1 VKFAVPIWLFG
12 SGLAALVAVALVVGG
27 VLLTQSVKRFG
38 DEALVRGLLT
48 ANPSGRRA
56 LKGVLLVLAVL
67 LSFIALAQPQYGRG
81 TRLIPA
87 TNLDVVVVLDYSKSM
102 YAKDIA
108 PSRILRAKA
117 EVGRLIQDLPG
128 ARFAAVAFA
137 GEPIAFPLTSDG
149 AAIAQFFRQLNPNDM
164 PVGGT
169 AIARALEAGRE
180 LLDRDPKSKTHRRV
194 MLLVTDG
201 EDLEGDPVAAAESA
215 KAADI
220 TIDVVQIGGRTPEP
234 IPDVNEAGEAHG
246 YRVDDQGKP
255 LTTSLSA
262 EGEEQL
268 SKIASTTGGVIVQS
282 AHGATGITD
291 ISRRL
296 GRLVSEELSEKVETV
311 YADVYMYPLGLA
323 LLLVLVETFVNEARR
338 RAKPSY
344 VPPPK
349 KKRKFAKKGL
359 KKAAL
364 AAAAG
369 LLLPLALVLVAACGK
384 TTDALFERHAPSVDQ
399 AISAYDAGDA
409 GSAVS
414 LLEGYLATGKCENG
428 EIGTPDPVRERP
440 NASFDLGLGL
450 FKLAERFGRRFG
462 DEEPVGDGGATPQQD
477 AEMGQRSQGV
487 ECALRILRSIAGDA
501 TTPVEFRAR
510 AHYLAGNL
518 EFLRRDYKASVKE
531 YESALRLIPGVPPD
545 AGDSIGSDAAY
556 NRAIALRRIEDKENK
571 DRDAAPPDGGNP
583 DSGEPDGGEPPDS
596 GKNQD
601 RDGGSKDDKKNDDK
615 KKDDQDKQKDAG
627 SDAGAPKPK
636 DQQPDGGP
644 DQQNQKSEPQ
654 PSSTANQDDR
664 MLDMLEHA
672 PTMQEQDAKNR
683 AVQGRTRSGMEDK

>member
-1 VKFAVPIWLFG
+1 MKFAVPAWLFG
-12 SGLAALVAVALVVGG
+12 STLALVVALALIVGG
-27 VLLTQSVKRFG
+27 VLLSRSVKRFG

-56 LKGVLLVLAVL
+56 LKGVLLVLAVAL
-67 LSFIALAQPQYGRG
+67 AFIALAEPQYGRG

-87 TNLDVVVVLDYSKSM
+87 TNLDVVLVLDYSKSM

-108 PSRILRAKA
+108 PSRILRAKS

-137 GEPIAFPLTSDG
+137 GEPMAFPLTSDG
-149 AAIAQFFRQLNPNDM
+149 AAIAQFFRQLSPNDM

-180 LLDRDPKSKTHRRV
+180 LLERDPKSKQHRRV

-201 EDLEGDPVAAAESA
+201 EDLEGDPVAVAESC
-215 KAADI
+215 KQADI
-220 TIDVVQIGGRTPEP
+220 TVHVVQIGGRTPEP

-246 YRVDDQGKP
+246 YRTDDQGKP

-268 SKIASTTGGVIVQS
+268 SKIASSTGGVIVQS
-282 AHGATGITD
+282 ARGETGITE

-296 GRLVSEELSEKVETV
+296 ARLVTEELSEKVETV

-323 LLLVLVETFVNEARR
+323 LFLVLIETFVNEAAR
-338 RAKPSY
+338 RAKASA

-349 KKRKFAKKGL
+349 KTRRMGKKRL
-359 KKAAL
+359 KKAAV
-364 AAAAG
+364 AATAG
-369 LLLPLALVLVAACGK
+369 LLSSVFFVAACGK
-384 TTDALFERHAPSVDQ
+384 TTDSLFERHAPSVDL

-409 GSAVS
+409 GAAVS

-428 EIGTPDPVRERP
+428 EIGTPDPVREHP

-462 DEEPVGDGGATPQQD
+462 EEEPIGDGGTTPQQD
-477 AEMGQRSQGV
+477 SELAQRSKGID
-487 ECALRILRSIAGDA
+487 CALRVVRMVA
-501 TTPVEFRAR
+501 TDPSTPVEFRAR

-518 EFLRRDYKASVKE
+518 EFLRRDYKTAVKE
-531 YESALRLIPGVPPD
+531 YDTALRLMPGVPED
-545 AGDSIGSDAAY
+545 AGDGIGRDAAF
-556 NRAIALRRIEDKENK
+556 NRAIALRRIEDKENEKK
-571 DRDAAPPDGGNP
+571 DAEPPDASNDGGEP
-583 DSGEPDGGEPPDS
+583 DSGEQPDS
-596 GKNQD
+596 GKDQD
-601 RDGGSKDDKKNDDK
+601 QDGGNKDDKKNDDK
-615 KKDDQDKQKDAG
+615 DKDKDKPKDAG
-627 SDAGAPKPK
+627 PDSSTPKPES
-636 DQQPDGGP
+636 QPDGGNE
-644 DQQNQKSEPQ
+644 QQQPKQPPPQ
-654 PSSTANQDDR
+654 AANQDDR

-683 AVQGRTRSGMEDK
+683 AIQGRTRGGMEDK

>member
-1 VKFAVPIWLFG
+1 MKFAVPVWLFG
-12 SGLAALVAVALVVGG
+12 GTLALLVALALIVGG
-27 VLLTQSVKRFG
+27 VLLSRNVKRFG

-56 LKGVLLVLAVL
+56 LKGVLLVLAVGL
-67 LSFIALAQPQYGRG
+67 AFVALAQPQYGRG

-108 PSRILRAKA
+108 PSRILRAKS

-137 GEPIAFPLTSDG
+137 GEPMAFPLTSDG
-149 AAIAQFFRQLNPNDM
+149 AAIAQFFRQLSPNDM

-180 LLDRDPKSKTHRRV
+180 LLERDPKSKQHRRV

-201 EDLEGDPVAAAESA
+201 EDLEGDPVAVAESC
-215 KAADI
+215 KQADI
-220 TIDVVQIGGRTPEP
+220 TIHVVQIGGRTPEP

-246 YRVDDQGKP
+246 YRNDDQGKP

-268 SKIASTTGGVIVQS
+268 SKIASSTGGVIVQS
-282 AHGATGITD
+282 ARGETGITE

-296 GRLVSEELSEKVETV
+296 GRLVTEELSEKVETV

-323 LLLVLVETFVNEARR
+323 LLLVLVETFVNEAARR
-338 RAKPSY
+338 SKPSA

-349 KKRKFAKKGL
+349 KTRRVAKKRL
-359 KKAAL
+359 KKAA
-364 AAAAG
+364 AAATAG
-369 LLLPLALVLVAACGK
+369 LISSLVFVAACGK
-384 TTDALFERHAPSVDQ
+384 TTDSLFERHSPSVDQ
-399 AISAYDAGDA
+399 AINAYDAGDA

-414 LLEGYLATGKCENG
+414 TLEGYLATGKCENG

-450 FKLAERFGRRFG
+450 FKMAERFGRRFG
-462 DEEPVGDGGATPQQD
+462 EEEPIGDGGPNSQED
-477 AEMGQRSQGV
+477 ANLAQRSKGID
-487 ECALRILRSIAGDA
+487 CAVRVLRAVAGDPN
-501 TTPVEFRAR
+501 TPVEFRAR
-510 AHYLAGNL
+510 AHYLIGNL
-518 EFLRRDYKASVKE
+518 EFLRRDYKAAVKA
-531 YESALRLIPGVPPD
+531 YDTALRLIPGVPED
-545 AGDSIGSDAAY
+545 AGDGIGRDAAY
-556 NRAIALRRIEDKENK
+556 NRAIALRRIQDEEDKKK
-571 DRDAAPPDGGNP
+571 DAEPPDASN
-583 DSGEPDGGEPPDS
+583 DGGEPDSGDQPDS
-596 GKNQD
+596 GKDQD
-601 RDGGSKDDKKNDDK
+601 QDGGKKDDKKNDDK
-615 KKDDQDKQKDAG
+615 DKDKDKDKQKDAG
-627 SDAGAPKPK
+627 PDGSAPKPEN
-636 DQQPDGGP
+636 QPDGGN
-644 DQQNQKSEPQ
+644 DQQQPKQPPPQ
-654 PSSTANQDDR
+654 TANQDDR

-683 AVQGRTRSGMEDK
+683 AVQGRTRGGMEDK

>member
-1 VKFAVPIWLFG
+1 MKFAVPVWLFG
-12 SGLAALVAVALVVGG
+12 STLALLLAALLIVGG
-27 VLLTQSVKRFG
+27 VLLSRSVKRFG

-56 LKGVLLVLAVL
+56 LKGVLLVLAVAL
-67 LSFIALAQPQYGRG
+67 AFTALAQPQYGRG

-87 TNLDVVVVLDYSKSM
+87 TNLDVVIVLDYSKSM

-108 PSRILRAKA
+108 PSRILRAKS

-137 GEPIAFPLTSDG
+137 GEPMAFPLTSDG
-149 AAIAQFFRQLNPNDM
+149 AAIAQFFRQLSPNDM

-180 LLDRDPKSKTHRRV
+180 LLERDPKSKQHRRV

-201 EDLEGDPVAAAESA
+201 EDLEGDPVAVAESS
-215 KAADI
+215 KQADI
-220 TIDVVQIGGRTPEP
+220 TIHVVQIGGRTPEP

-246 YRVDDQGKP
+246 YRTDDQGKP

-268 SKIASTTGGVIVQS
+268 AKIASSTGGVIVQS
-282 AHGATGITD
+282 ARGETGINE

-296 GRLVSEELSEKVETV
+296 ARLVTEELSEKVETV

-323 LLLVLVETFVNEARR
+323 LLLVLVETFVNEAARR
-338 RAKPSY
+338 SKPSA

-349 KKRKFAKKGL
+349 KTRRMGKKRL
-359 KKAAL
+359 KKAA
-364 AAAAG
+364 AAATAG
-369 LLLPLALVLVAACGK
+369 LVSSLVFVAACGK
-384 TTDALFERHAPSVDQ
+384 TTDSLFERHAPSVDQ
-399 AISAYDAGDA
+399 ALTAYDAGDA

-462 DEEPVGDGGATPQQD
+462 EEEPIGDGGTTPEQD
-477 AEMGQRSQGV
+477 AELGQRNKGV
-487 ECALRILRSIAGDA
+487 ECALRILRLVAADP

-518 EFLRRDYKASVKE
+518 EFLRRDYKAAVKE
-531 YESALRLIPGVPPD
+531 YETALRLMPGVPED
-545 AGDSIGSDAAY
+545 AGDGIGRDAAY
-556 NRAIALRRIEDKENK
+556 NRAIALRRIQDKEDKEK
-571 DRDAAPPDGGNP
+571 DAAPPDASN
-583 DSGEPDGGEPPDS
+583 DGGEPDSGDQPDS
-596 GKNQD
+596 GKDQD
-601 RDGGSKDDKKNDDK
+601 QDGGKKNDQNKDDKDK
-615 KKDDQDKQKDAG
+615 DKDKQKDAG
-627 SDAGAPKPK
+627 ADGSAPKPESQPDAGNEEQK
-636 DQQPDGGP
+636 QKQQPP
-644 DQQNQKSEPQ
+644 PQ
-654 PSSTANQDDR
+654 SANQDDR

-683 AVQGRTRSGMEDK
+683 AIQGRTRAGMEDK

>member
-1 VKFAVPIWLFG
+1 VKFAVPVWLFG
-12 SGLAALVAVALVVGG
+12 GTLALLVALALIVGG
-27 VLLTQSVKRFG
+27 VLLSRNVKRFG

-56 LKGVLLVLAVL
+56 LKGVLLVLAVGL
-67 LSFIALAQPQYGRG
+67 AFVALAQPQYGRG

-108 PSRILRAKA
+108 PSRILRAKS

-137 GEPIAFPLTSDG
+137 GEPMAFPLTSDG
-149 AAIAQFFRQLNPNDM
+149 AAIAQFFRQLSPNDM

-180 LLDRDPKSKTHRRV
+180 LLERDPKSKQHRRV

-201 EDLEGDPVAAAESA
+201 EDLEGDPVAVAESC
-215 KAADI
+215 KQADI
-220 TIDVVQIGGRTPEP
+220 TIHVVQIGGRTPEP

-246 YRVDDQGKP
+246 YRNDDQGKP

-268 SKIASTTGGVIVQS
+268 SKIASSTGGVIVQS
-282 AHGATGITD
+282 ARGETGITE

-296 GRLVSEELSEKVETV
+296 GRLVTEELSEKVETV

-323 LLLVLVETFVNEARR
+323 LLLVLVETFVNEAARR
-338 RAKPSY
+338 SKPSA

-349 KKRKFAKKGL
+349 KTRRVAKKRL
-359 KKAAL
+359 KKAA
-364 AAAAG
+364 AAATAG
-369 LLLPLALVLVAACGK
+369 LISSLVFVAACGK
-384 TTDALFERHAPSVDQ
+384 TTDSLFERHSPSVDQ

-414 LLEGYLATGKCENG
+414 TLEAYLATGKCENG

-450 FKLAERFGRRFG
+450 FKMAERFGRRFG
-462 DEEPVGDGGATPQQD
+462 EEEPIGDGGPNSQED
-477 AEMGQRSQGV
+477 ANLAQRSKGID
-487 ECALRILRSIAGDA
+487 CAVRVLRAVAGDSN
-501 TTPVEFRAR
+501 TPVEFRAR
-510 AHYLAGNL
+510 AHYLIGNL
-518 EFLRRDYKASVKE
+518 EFLRRDYKAAVKA
-531 YESALRLIPGVPPD
+531 YDTALRLIPGVPED
-545 AGDSIGSDAAY
+545 AGDGIGRDAAY
-556 NRAIALRRIEDKENK
+556 NRAIALRRIQDEEDKKK
-571 DRDAAPPDGGNP
+571 DAEPPDASN
-583 DSGEPDGGEPPDS
+583 DGGEPDSGDQPDS
-596 GKNQD
+596 GKDQD
-601 RDGGSKDDKKNDDK
+601 PDAGKKDDKKNDD
-615 KKDDQDKQKDAG
+615 QDKDKDKDKDKDAG
-627 SDAGAPKPK
+627 PDGSAPKPEN
-636 DQQPDGGP
+636 QPDGGN
-644 DQQNQKSEPQ
+644 DQQQPKQPPPQ
-654 PSSTANQDDR
+654 TANQDDR

-683 AVQGRTRSGMEDK
+683 AVQGRTRGGMEDK

>member
-1 VKFAVPIWLFG
+1 VKFAVPVWLFG
-12 SGLAALVAVALVVGG
+12 GTLALLVALALIVGG
-27 VLLTQSVKRFG
+27 VLLSRNVKRFG

-56 LKGVLLVLAVL
+56 LKGVLLVLAVGL
-67 LSFIALAQPQYGRG
+67 AFVALAQPQYGRG

-108 PSRILRAKA
+108 PSRILRAKS

-137 GEPIAFPLTSDG
+137 GEPMAFPLTSDG
-149 AAIAQFFRQLNPNDM
+149 AAIAQFFRQLSPNDM

-180 LLDRDPKSKTHRRV
+180 LLERDPKSKQHRRV

-201 EDLEGDPVAAAESA
+201 EDLEGDPVAVAESC
-215 KAADI
+215 KQADI
-220 TIDVVQIGGRTPEP
+220 TIHVVQIGGRTPEP

-246 YRVDDQGKP
+246 YRNDDQGKP

-268 SKIASTTGGVIVQS
+268 SKIASSTGGVIVQS
-282 AHGATGITD
+282 ARGETGITE

-296 GRLVSEELSEKVETV
+296 GRLVTEELSEKVETV

-323 LLLVLVETFVNEARR
+323 LLLVLVETFVNEAARR
-338 RAKPSY
+338 SKPSA

-349 KKRKFAKKGL
+349 KTRRVAKKRL
-359 KKAAL
+359 KKAA
-364 AAAAG
+364 AAATAG
-369 LLLPLALVLVAACGK
+369 LISSLVFVAACGK
-384 TTDALFERHAPSVDQ
+384 TTDSLFERHSPSVDQ

-414 LLEGYLATGKCENG
+414 TLEAYLATGKCENG

-450 FKLAERFGRRFG
+450 FKMAERFGRRFG
-462 DEEPVGDGGATPQQD
+462 EEEPIGDGGPNSQED
-477 AEMGQRSQGV
+477 ANLAQRSKGID
-487 ECALRILRSIAGDA
+487 CAVRVLRAVAGDSN
-501 TTPVEFRAR
+501 TPVEFRAR
-510 AHYLAGNL
+510 AHYLIGNL
-518 EFLRRDYKASVKE
+518 EFLRRDYKAAVKA
-531 YESALRLIPGVPPD
+531 YDTALRLIPGVPED
-545 AGDSIGSDAAY
+545 AGDGIGRDAAY
-556 NRAIALRRIEDKENK
+556 NRAIALRRIQDEEDKKK
-571 DRDAAPPDGGNP
+571 DAEPPDASN
-583 DSGEPDGGEPPDS
+583 DGGEPDSGDQPDS
-596 GKNQD
+596 GKDQD
-601 RDGGSKDDKKNDDK
+601 PDAGKKDDKKNDDQDQD
-615 KKDDQDKQKDAG
+615 KDKDKQKDAG
-627 SDAGAPKPK
+627 PDGSAPKPEN
-636 DQQPDGGP
+636 QPDGGN
-644 DQQNQKSEPQ
+644 DQQQPKQPPPQ
-654 PSSTANQDDR
+654 TANQDDR

-683 AVQGRTRSGMEDK
+683 AVQGRTRGGMEDK

>member
-1 VKFAVPIWLFG
+1 MKFAVPIWLFG
-12 SGLAALVAVALVVGG
+12 SGLAALVAIALIAGG
-27 VLLTQSVKRFG
+27 VLLTRSVQKFG

-48 ANPSGRRA
+48 ANPSGRRV
-56 LKGVLLVLAVL
+56 LKGVLLVIAVA

-87 TNLDVVVVLDYSKSM
+87 TNLDVVIVLDYSKSM

-108 PSRILRAKA
+108 PSRILRAKS

-128 ARFAAVAFA
+128 ARFGAVAFA
-137 GEPIAFPLTSDG
+137 GEPMQFPLTSDG

-169 AIARALEAGRE
+169 AIARALEAGKE
-180 LLDRDPKSKTHRRV
+180 LLERDPKSKDHRRV

-201 EDLEGDPVAAAESA
+201 EDLEGDPVAVAESV
-215 KAADI
+215 KQADV

-234 IPDVNEAGEAHG
+234 IPDVNEAGESHG
-246 YRVDDQGKP
+246 YRMDEQGKP
-255 LTTSLSA
+255 LTTALSA

-268 SKIASTTGGVIVQS
+268 SKIASVTGGVIVQS
-282 AHGATGITD
+282 SHGETGITE

-296 GRLVSEELSEKVETV
+296 ARLVTEELSEKVEIV

-323 LLLVLVETFVNEARR
+323 LLLVLAETFVSEAKRR
-338 RAKPSY
+338 SKPST
-344 VPPPK
+344 VPPPARK
-349 KKRKFAKKGL
+349 RRIKKRL
-359 KKAAL
+359 KKAA
-364 AAAAG
+364 AAASAG
-369 LLLPLALVLVAACGK
+369 LCLSLVFVAACGK
-384 TTDALFERHAPSVDQ
+384 STDKLFERHAPSVDQ

-414 LLEGYLATGKCENG
+414 VLEGYLATGKCENG
-428 EIGTPDPVRERP
+428 EIGTPDPVRDRP

-462 DEEPVGDGGATPQQD
+462 DEEPVGDAGTTPQQD
-477 AEMGQRSQGV
+477 AEMGQRNQGV
-487 ECALRILRSIAGDA
+487 ECALRILKAIAGDS

-518 EFLRRDYKASVKE
+518 EFLRRDYKAAVKE
-531 YESALRLIPGVPPD
+531 YELSLRLLPGVPPD
-545 AGDSIGSDAAY
+545 AGDSVGSDAAY

-571 DRDAAPPDGGNP
+571 DKDAGPPDGGQP
-583 DSGEPDGGEPPDS
+583 DGGEPDGGEQPDA
-596 GKNQD
+596 GKNQQK
-601 RDGGSKDDKKNDDK
+601 DGGDDKKNDDK
-615 KKDDQDKQKDAG
+615 KNSDKDQDKQKDAG
-627 SDAGAPKPK
+627 PDGSAPKPQ
-636 DQQPDGGP
+636 DQQPDAGA
-644 DQQNQKSEPQ
+644 DQQKPKPQ
-654 PSSTANQDDR
+654 PKPSEAANQDDR

-683 AVQGRTRSGMEDK
+683 S

>member
-1 VKFAVPIWLFG
+1 VKFAVPVWLSG
-12 SGLAALVAVALVVGG
+12 SGLALVVALALIVGG
-27 VLLTQSVKRFG
+27 VLLSRSVKRFG

-56 LKGVLLVLAVL
+56 LKGVLLVLAVAL
-67 LSFIALAQPQYGRG
+67 AFIALAEPQYGRG

-87 TNLDVVVVLDYSKSM
+87 TNLDVVIVLDYSKSM

-108 PSRILRAKA
+108 PSRILRAKS

-137 GEPIAFPLTSDG
+137 GEPMAFPLTSDG
-149 AAIAQFFRQLNPNDM
+149 AAIAQFFRQLSPNDM

-180 LLDRDPKSKTHRRV
+180 LLERDPKSKQHRRV

-201 EDLEGDPVAAAESA
+201 EDLEGDPVAVAESC
-215 KAADI
+215 KQSDI
-220 TIDVVQIGGRTPEP
+220 TVHVVQIGGRTPEP
-234 IPDVNEAGEAHG
+234 IPNVNDVGEAHG
-246 YRVDDQGKP
+246 YRTDDQGKP

-268 SKIASTTGGVIVQS
+268 SKIASSTGGVIVQS
-282 AHGATGITD
+282 ARGETGITE

-296 GRLVSEELSEKVETV
+296 SRLVTEELSEKVETV

-323 LLLVLVETFVNEARR
+323 LFLVLIETFVNEAARR
-338 RAKPSY
+338 SKASA

-349 KKRKFAKKGL
+349 KPRRVGKKRL
-359 KKAAL
+359 KKAAV
-364 AAAAG
+364 AASAG
-369 LLLPLALVLVAACGK
+369 LLSSLLFVAACGK
-384 TTDALFERHAPSVDQ
+384 STDSLFERHAPSVDQ

-409 GSAVS
+409 GAAVS
-414 LLEGYLATGKCENG
+414 LLEDYLATGKCENG

-462 DEEPVGDGGATPQQD
+462 EEEPIGDGGTTPQQD
-477 AEMGQRSQGV
+477 SELAQRSKGID
-487 ECALRILRSIAGDA
+487 CALRVVRLVAVDS

-518 EFLRRDYKASVKE
+518 EFLRRDYKAAVKE
-531 YESALRLIPGVPPD
+531 YDTALRLMPGVPED
-545 AGDSIGSDAAY
+545 AGDGIGRDAAF
-556 NRAIALRRIEDKENK
+556 NRAIALRRIEDKENQKK
-571 DRDAAPPDGGNP
+571 DAEPPDASN
-583 DSGEPDGGEPPDS
+583 DGGEPDSGDQPDS
-596 GKNQD
+596 G
-601 RDGGSKDDKKNDDK
+601 
-615 KKDDQDKQKDAG
+615 
-627 SDAGAPKPK
+627 K
-636 DQQPDGGP
+636 DQQPDGGKDDKQNEDKDKDK
-644 DQQNQKSEPQ
+644 DQQKDAGADGSAPKPESQPDGGNEQQQPKQPPPQ
-654 PSSTANQDDR
+654 TANQDDR

-683 AVQGRTRSGMEDK
+683 AIQGRTRGGMEDK

>member
-1 VKFAVPIWLFG
+1 MKFAVPMWLFG
-12 SGLAALVAVALVVGG
+12 SGLALLVAIALIAGG
-27 VLLTQSVKRFG
+27 VLLTRSVKRFG
-38 DEALVRGLLT
+38 DENLVRGLLT

-56 LKGVLLVLAVL
+56 LKGVLLVIAVL

-87 TNLDVVVVLDYSKSM
+87 TNLDVVIVLDYSKSM

-108 PSRILRAKA
+108 PSRILRAKS
-117 EVGRLIQDLPG
+117 EVGRLIQELPG

-137 GEPIAFPLTSDG
+137 GEPIEFPLTSDG

-180 LLDRDPKSKTHRRV
+180 LLDRDPKSKSHRRV

-201 EDLEGDPVAAAESA
+201 EDLEGDPVAIAETA
-215 KAADI
+215 KQADI

-234 IPDVNEAGEAHG
+234 IPDVNEAGESHG

-268 SKIASTTGGVIVQS
+268 SKIASVTGGVIVQS
-282 AHGATGITD
+282 AHGDTGITE

-296 GRLVSEELSEKVETV
+296 GRLVTEELSEKVETV

-323 LLLVLVETFVNEARR
+323 LLLVFIETFVNEAKRR
-338 RAKPSY
+338 SRPSA
-344 VPPPK
+344 VPPPA
-349 KKRKFAKKGL
+349 KKRRVKKRL
-359 KKAAL
+359 KS
-364 AAAAG
+364 AAAASALG
-369 LLLPLALVLVAACGK
+369 LMLPVVLVVVAACGK
-384 TTDALFERHAPSVDQ
+384 STDSLFERHAPSVDQ
-399 AISAYDAGDA
+399 AITAYDAGDA

-428 EIGTPDPVRERP
+428 EIGTPDPVHERP

-462 DEEPVGDGGATPQQD
+462 DEEPVGDGGTTPQQD
-477 AEMGQRSQGV
+477 AEMGQRNQGV
-487 ECALRILRSIAGDA
+487 ECALRILRSIEGDA

-518 EFLRRDYKASVKE
+518 EFLRRDYKAAVKE
-531 YESALRLIPGVPPD
+531 YESALRLIPGLPPD
-545 AGDSIGSDAAY
+545 AGDSVGSDAAY

-571 DRDAAPPDGGNP
+571 DRDAAPPDGGQP
-583 DSGEPDGGEPPDS
+583 DGGEPDGGQP
-596 GKNQD
+596 
-601 RDGGSKDDKKNDDK
+601 DGGKDQDGGKKDDKKDDDK
-615 KKDDQDKQKDAG
+615 KKDQDKDKQKDAG
-627 SDAGAPKPK
+627 PDGGNDKPKPQ
-636 DQQPDGGP
+636 DQQPDAGN
-644 DQQNQKSEPQ
+644 DQPKPEPQ

-672 PTMQEQDAKNR
+672 PTIQEQDAKNR
-683 AVQGRTRSGMEDK
+683 SVQGRTRSGMEDK

>member
-1 VKFAVPIWLFG
+1 MKFAVPNWLFG
-12 SGLAALVAVALVVGG
+12 SALALLVAAALIAGG
-27 VLLTQSVKRFG
+27 VLLSRSVKRFG

-56 LKGVLLVLAVL
+56 LKGVLLVLSVGLAFV
-67 LSFIALAQPQYGRG
+67 ALAQPQYGRG

-87 TNLDVVVVLDYSKSM
+87 TNLDVVIVLDYSKSM
-102 YAKDIA
+102 YAKDIV
-108 PSRILRAKA
+108 PSRILRAKS

-149 AAIAQFFRQLNPNDM
+149 PAIAQFFRQLSPNDM

-180 LLDRDPKSKTHRRV
+180 LLDRDPKSKQHRRV

-201 EDLEGDPVAAAESA
+201 EDLEGDPVAVAESA
-215 KAADI
+215 KQSDI
-220 TIDVVQIGGRTPEP
+220 TINVVQIGGRTPEP
-234 IPDVNEAGEAHG
+234 IPDVNEDGQAHG
-246 YRVDDQGKP
+246 FRTDDQGKP

-268 SKIASTTGGVIVQS
+268 SKIASSTGGVIVQS
-282 AHGATGITD
+282 TRGETGITE

-296 GRLVSEELSEKVETV
+296 ARLVTEELSEKVETV

-323 LLLVLVETFVNEARR
+323 LLLILVETFVNEAARR
-338 RAKPSY
+338 SKPSAP
-344 VPPPK
+344 PPPK
-349 KKRKFAKKGL
+349 KARRTGKKRL
-359 KKAAL
+359 KKAA
-364 AAAAG
+364 AAATAS
-369 LLLPLALVLVAACGK
+369 LFLCLSFVAACGK
-384 TTDALFERHAPSVDQ
+384 STDKLFERHAPNVDQ

-462 DEEPVGDGGATPQQD
+462 EEEPVGDGGTTPQED
-477 AEMGQRSQGV
+477 SEMGQRNQGV
-487 ECALRILRSIAGDA
+487 ECALRILKLVSSDA

-510 AHYLAGNL
+510 ARYLSGNL
-518 EFLRRDYKASVKE
+518 EFLRRDYKAAVKE
-531 YESALRLIPGVPPD
+531 YDASLRLVPGLPAD

-556 NRAIALRRIEDKENK
+556 NRAIALRRIEDKENQKK
-571 DRDAAPPDGGNP
+571 DAEPPSDAGNP
-583 DSGEPDGGEPPDS
+583 DSGEPPDS
-596 GKNQD
+596 GQPDSGQD
-601 RDGGSKDDKKNDDK
+601 QNPDAGKQDDKKDDKDK
-615 KKDDQDKQKDAG
+615 DKDKQKDAG
-627 SDAGAPKPK
+627 ADGSAPQPQDQPDAGK
-636 DQQPDGGP
+636 DQQKPKP
-644 DQQNQKSEPQ
+644 EPQ
-654 PSSTANQDDR
+654 QSANQDDR

-672 PTMQEQDAKNR
+672 PTVQEQDAKNR
-683 AVQGRTRSGMEDK
+683 SVQGRTRSGMEDK

>member
-1 VKFAVPIWLFG
+1 MKFAVPMWLFG
-12 SGLAALVAVALVVGG
+12 SGLAALVALALIAGG
-27 VLLTQSVKRFG
+27 VLLTRSVRKFG

-56 LKGVLLVLAVL
+56 LKGVLLVIAVA

-87 TNLDVVVVLDYSKSM
+87 TNLDVVIVLDYSKSM

-108 PSRILRAKA
+108 PSRILRAKS

-180 LLDRDPKSKTHRRV
+180 LLDRDPKSKDHRRV

-201 EDLEGDPVAAAESA
+201 EDLEGDPVAVAEAAKQSGL
-215 KAADI
+215 

-234 IPDVNEAGEAHG
+234 IPDVNEAGESHG
-246 YRVDDQGKP
+246 YRMDAQGKP

-268 SKIASTTGGVIVQS
+268 SKIASVTGGVIVQS
-282 AHGATGITD
+282 SHGDTGITE

-296 GRLVSEELSEKVETV
+296 GRLVTEELSEKVETV

-323 LLLVLVETFVNEARR
+323 LLLVLVETFVNEAKRR
-338 RAKPSY
+338 NRPSAI
-344 VPPPK
+344 PPPT
-349 KKRKFAKKGL
+349 KKRRVKKRL
-359 KKAAL
+359 KKAAV
-364 AAAAG
+364 AATAG
-369 LLLPLALVLVAACGK
+369 LLLSLLFVAACGK
-384 TTDALFERHAPSVDQ
+384 STDKLFERHAPSVDQ
-399 AISAYDAGDA
+399 AISDYDAGDA

-428 EIGTPDPVRERP
+428 EIGTPDPVRDRP

-462 DEEPVGDGGATPQQD
+462 DEEPVGDGGSTPQQD
-477 AEMGQRSQGV
+477 AEMGQRNQGV
-487 ECALRILRSIAGDA
+487 ECALRILKAIAGDA

-518 EFLRRDYKASVKE
+518 EFLRRDYKAAVKE
-531 YESALRLIPGVPPD
+531 YELSLRLVPGLPPD
-545 AGDSIGSDAAY
+545 AGDSVGSDAAY

-571 DRDAAPPDGGNP
+571 EKDAAPPDGGQP
-583 DSGEPDGGEPPDS
+583 DSGEPDGGEPPDG

-601 RDGGSKDDKKNDDK
+601 KDGGNDKKNDDK
-615 KKDDQDKQKDAG
+615 DKDKDKDKQKDAG
-627 SDAGAPKPK
+627 PDSSAPKPQ
-636 DQQPDGGP
+636 DQQPDAGP
-644 DQQNQKSEPQ
+644 DQKKPKPQPQ

-683 AVQGRTRSGMEDK
+683 SVQGRVRGGMEDK

>member
-1 VKFAVPIWLFG
+1 MRFAVPNWLFG
-12 SGLAALVAVALVVGG
+12 SVLAIVLAVGLIAGG
-27 VLLTQSVKRFG
+27 VLLGRSVKRFG

-48 ANPSGRRA
+48 ANSSGRRA
-56 LKGVLLVLAVL
+56 FKGVLLVLGVAL
-67 LSFIALAQPQYGRG
+67 AFIALAEPQYGRG

-87 TNLDVVVVLDYSKSM
+87 TNLDVVIVLDYSKSM
-102 YAKDIA
+102 YAKDIT

-149 AAIAQFFRQLNPNDM
+149 AAIAQFIRQLSPNDM

-180 LLDRDPKSKTHRRV
+180 SLQRDPKSKDHRRV

-201 EDLEGDPVAAAESA
+201 EDLEGDPVAVAESA
-215 KAADI
+215 KQAGI
-220 TIDVVQIGGRTPEP
+220 TIHVVQIGGRTPEP
-234 IPDVNEAGEAHG
+234 IPDVDEAGEAHG
-246 YRVDDQGKP
+246 FRSDDQGKP

-268 SKIASTTGGVIVQS
+268 SKIASVTGGVIVQS
-282 AHGATGITD
+282 SRGDTGITE

-296 GRLVSEELSEKVETV
+296 GRMVSEELSEKVETV

-323 LLLVLVETFVNEARR
+323 LLLILAETFVNEAARR
-338 RAKPSY
+338 SQPTA

-349 KKRKFAKKGL
+349 KRRQVGKKRL
-359 KKAAL
+359 KKAA
-364 AAAAG
+364 AAATIG
-369 LLLPLALVLVAACGK
+369 LLLSLGFVAACGK
-384 TTDALFERHAPSVDQ
+384 TTDSLFERHAPNVDQ

-440 NASFDLGLGL
+440 NATFDLGLGL

-462 DEEPVGDGGATPQQD
+462 DEEPLGDAGTSSQQD
-477 AEMGQRSQGV
+477 SELAQRNQGV
-487 ECALRILRSIAGDA
+487 ECALRILRLVSGDA

-518 EFLRRDYKASVKE
+518 EFLRRDYKAAVKE
-531 YESALRLIPGVPPD
+531 YESALRLIPGLPED
-545 AGDSIGSDAAY
+545 AGDGIGRDAAY
-556 NRAIALRRIEDKENK
+556 NRAIALRRIEDKENQKK
-571 DRDAAPPDGGNP
+571 DAEPPDASNDSGQP
-583 DSGEPDGGEPPDS
+583 DSGQPDS
-596 GKNQD
+596 GQPDSGQPDSGQPDAGQD
-601 RDGGSKDDKKNDDK
+601 KPPDAGKNDDK
-615 KKDDQDKQKDAG
+615 KDDKDKQK
-627 SDAGAPKPK
+627 DAGAPKPK
-636 DQQPDGGP
+636 PQDQPDAGNQQPKP
-644 DQQNQKSEPQ
+644 DSPQ
-654 PSSTANQDDR
+654 SANQDDR
-664 MLDMLEHA
+664 TLDMLEHA
-672 PTMQEQDAKNR
+672 PTMQEQNAKNR
-683 AVQGRTRSGMEDK
+683 ALQGRTRSGMEDK

>member
-1 VKFAVPIWLFG
+1 MKFAVPQWLLG
-12 SGLAALVAVALVVGG
+12 TGLAILVALALIAGG
-27 VLLTQSVKRFG
+27 ILLTRNVKRFG
-38 DEALVRGLLT
+38 NELLVRALLT

-56 LKGVLLVLAVL
+56 FKGVLVVLAVA
-67 LSFIALAQPQYGRG
+67 LSFVALAQPQYGRG

-87 TNLDVVVVLDYSKSM
+87 TNLDVVIVLDYSKSM
-102 YAKDIA
+102 YAKDIS
-108 PSRILRAKA
+108 PSRILRAKS
-117 EVGRLIQDLPG
+117 EVGRLIQELPG
-128 ARFAAVAFA
+128 ARFGAVAFA

-149 AAIAQFFRQLNPNDM
+149 ASIAQFFRQLSPNDM

-169 AIARALEAGRE
+169 AIARALESGRE
-180 LLDRDPKSKTHRRV
+180 LLERDPKSKTHKRV

-234 IPDVNEAGEAHG
+234 IPDVNEAGESHG
-246 YRVDDQGKP
+246 DRTDKDGKP

-268 SKIASTTGGVIVQS
+268 SKIASSTGGVIVQS
-282 AHGATGITD
+282 THGDTGITE

-296 GRLVSEELSEKVETV
+296 AHLVTEELSEKVETV

-323 LLLVLVETFVNEARR
+323 LLLVLLETFVNEAPRR
-338 RAKPSY
+338 IKPSA

-349 KKRKFAKKGL
+349 ARRKKRL
-359 KKAAL
+359 KKAAVV
-364 AAAAG
+364 AAAG
-369 LLLPLALVLVAACGK
+369 VLSPLLFIVSCSKG
-384 TTDALFERHAPSVDQ
+384 TDRLFERNAPSVDD

-428 EIGTPDPVRERP
+428 EIGTPDPVRDRP

-462 DEEPVGDGGATPQQD
+462 EEEPVGDGGKSPQED
-477 AEMGQRSQGV
+477 AEMGQRNQGV
-487 ECALRILRSIAGDA
+487 ECAERILKLIAADG

-518 EFLRRDYKASVKE
+518 EFLRRDYKAAVKQ
-531 YESALRLIPGVPPD
+531 YEAALRLIPGLPAD

-556 NRAIALRRIEDKENK
+556 NRAIALRRIEDKQK
-571 DRDAAPPDGGNP
+571 DAEPPDAQPDGPNEGGPGDSGSPDSGQPDSGKDQNPDGGN
-583 DSGEPDGGEPPDS
+583 DQKKD
-596 GKNQD
+596 QD
-601 RDGGSKDDKKNDDK
+601 KDKKDGGSPP
-615 KKDDQDKQKDAG
+615 DAG
-627 SDAGAPKPK
+627 PPKPQ
-636 DQQPDGGP
+636 DQPDGGA
-644 DQQNQKSEPQ
+644 DQQKKPP
-654 PSSTANQDDR
+654 PSANQDDR

-672 PTMQEQDAKNR
+672 PTFQEQDAKNR
-683 AVQGRTRSGMEDK
+683 SLQHRTPHDLEDK

>member
-1 VKFAVPIWLFG
+1 MKFAVPVWLFG
-12 SGLAALVAVALVVGG
+12 STLALLVALALIVGG
-27 VLLTQSVKRFG
+27 VLLSRSVKRFG
-38 DEALVRGLLT
+38 DESLVRGLLT

-56 LKGVLLVLAVL
+56 LKGVLLVLAVA
-67 LSFIALAQPQYGRG
+67 LSFTALAQPQYGRG

-108 PSRILRAKA
+108 PSRILRAKS

-137 GEPIAFPLTSDG
+137 GEPMAFPLTSDG
-149 AAIAQFFRQLNPNDM
+149 AAIAQFFRQLSPNDM

-180 LLDRDPKSKTHRRV
+180 LLERDPKSKQHRRV

-201 EDLEGDPVAAAESA
+201 EDLEGDPVAVAEA
-215 KAADI
+215 CKQADI
-220 TIDVVQIGGRTPEP
+220 TIHVVQIGGRTPEP

-246 YRVDDQGKP
+246 YRMDEQGKP
-255 LTTSLSA
+255 LTTELSA
-262 EGEEQL
+262 QGEEQL
-268 SKIASTTGGVIVQS
+268 SKIASSTGGVIVQS
-282 AHGATGITD
+282 ARGETGITE

-296 GRLVSEELSEKVETV
+296 GRLVTEELSEKVETV
-311 YADVYMYPLGLA
+311 YADVYMYPLALA
-323 LLLVLVETFVNEARR
+323 LCLVLVETFVNEAARR
-338 RAKPSY
+338 SKPSA

-349 KKRKFAKKGL
+349 KPRRMGKKRL
-359 KKAAL
+359 KKAA
-364 AAAAG
+364 AAASAG
-369 LLLPLALVLVAACGK
+369 LLASLSFVAACGK
-384 TTDALFERHAPSVDQ
+384 STDSLFERHAPSVDQ

-450 FKLAERFGRRFG
+450 FKLAEQFGRRFG
-462 DEEPVGDGGATPQQD
+462 DEEPIGDGGTTPQQD
-477 AEMGQRSQGV
+477 AELGQRSKGV
-487 ECALRILRSIAGDA
+487 DCALRVVRLVAGDPA
-501 TTPVEFRAR
+501 SPIEFRAR

-518 EFLRRDYKASVKE
+518 EFLRRDYKAAVKE
-531 YESALRLIPGVPPD
+531 YDTALRLMPGVPED
-545 AGDSIGSDAAY
+545 AGDGIGRDAAY
-556 NRAIALRRIEDKENK
+556 NRAIALRRIEDDENK
-571 DRDAAPPDGGNP
+571 KKDAEPPDASN
-583 DSGEPDGGEPPDS
+583 DGGEPDSGDQPDS
-596 GKNQD
+596 GKDQD
-601 RDGGSKDDKKNDDK
+601 QDGGSKNDKKNDDK
-615 KKDDQDKQKDAG
+615 KDKDQDQQKDAG
-627 SDAGAPKPK
+627 SDASAPKPET
-636 DQQPDGGP
+636 QPDAGSE
-644 DQQNQKSEPQ
+644 QQKPKPQ
-654 PSSTANQDDR
+654 PPQQSANQDDR

-683 AVQGRTRSGMEDK
+683 AIQGRTRGGMEDK

>member
-1 VKFAVPIWLFG
+1 MKFAVPVWLFG
-12 SGLAALVAVALVVGG
+12 GTLALLVALALIVGG
-27 VLLTQSVKRFG
+27 VLLSRNVKRFG

-56 LKGVLLVLAVL
+56 LKGVLLVLAVGL
-67 LSFIALAQPQYGRG
+67 AFVALAQPQYGRG

-108 PSRILRAKA
+108 PSRILRAKS

-137 GEPIAFPLTSDG
+137 GEPMAFPLTSDG
-149 AAIAQFFRQLNPNDM
+149 AAIAQFFRQLSPNDM

-180 LLDRDPKSKTHRRV
+180 LLERDPKSKQHRRV

-201 EDLEGDPVAAAESA
+201 EDLEGDPVAVAESC
-215 KAADI
+215 KQADI
-220 TIDVVQIGGRTPEP
+220 TIHVVQIGGRTPEP

-246 YRVDDQGKP
+246 YRNDDQGKP

-268 SKIASTTGGVIVQS
+268 SKIASSTGGVIVQS
-282 AHGATGITD
+282 ARGETGITE

-296 GRLVSEELSEKVETV
+296 GRLVTEELSEKVETV

-323 LLLVLVETFVNEARR
+323 LLLVLVETFVNEAARR
-338 RAKPSY
+338 SKPSA

-349 KKRKFAKKGL
+349 KTRRVAKKRL
-359 KKAAL
+359 KKAA
-364 AAAAG
+364 AAATAG
-369 LLLPLALVLVAACGK
+369 LISSLVFVAACGK
-384 TTDALFERHAPSVDQ
+384 TTDSLFERHSPSVDQ

-414 LLEGYLATGKCENG
+414 TLEAYLATGKCENG

-450 FKLAERFGRRFG
+450 FKMAERFGRRFG
-462 DEEPVGDGGATPQQD
+462 EEEPIGDGGPNSQED
-477 AEMGQRSQGV
+477 ANLAQRSKGID
-487 ECALRILRSIAGDA
+487 CAVRVLRAVAGDSN
-501 TTPVEFRAR
+501 TPVEFRAR
-510 AHYLAGNL
+510 AHYLIGNL
-518 EFLRRDYKASVKE
+518 EFLRRDYKAAVKA
-531 YESALRLIPGVPPD
+531 YDTALRLIPGVPED
-545 AGDSIGSDAAY
+545 AGDGIGRDAAY
-556 NRAIALRRIEDKENK
+556 NRAIALRRIQDEEDKKK
-571 DRDAAPPDGGNP
+571 DAEPPDASN
-583 DSGEPDGGEPPDS
+583 DGGEPDSGDQPDS
-596 GKNQD
+596 GKDQD
-601 RDGGSKDDKKNDDK
+601 PDAGKKDDKKNDDQD
-615 KKDDQDKQKDAG
+615 KDKDKQKDAG
-627 SDAGAPKPK
+627 PDGSAPKPEN
-636 DQQPDGGP
+636 QPDGGN
-644 DQQNQKSEPQ
+644 DQQQPKQPPPQ
-654 PSSTANQDDR
+654 TANQDDR

-683 AVQGRTRSGMEDK
+683 AVQGRTRGGMEDK

>member
-1 VKFAVPIWLFG
+1 MKFAVPVWLFG
-12 SGLAALVAVALVVGG
+12 GTLALLVALALIVGG
-27 VLLTQSVKRFG
+27 VLLSRNVKRFG

-56 LKGVLLVLAVL
+56 LKGVLLVLAVGL
-67 LSFIALAQPQYGRG
+67 AFVALAQPQYGRG

-108 PSRILRAKA
+108 PSRILRAKS

-137 GEPIAFPLTSDG
+137 GEPMAFPLTSDG
-149 AAIAQFFRQLNPNDM
+149 AAIAQFFRQLSPNDM

-180 LLDRDPKSKTHRRV
+180 LLERDPKSKQHRRV

-201 EDLEGDPVAAAESA
+201 EDLEGDPVAVAESC
-215 KAADI
+215 KQADI
-220 TIDVVQIGGRTPEP
+220 TIHVVQIGGRTPEP

-246 YRVDDQGKP
+246 YRNDDQGKP

-268 SKIASTTGGVIVQS
+268 SKIASSTGGVIVQS
-282 AHGATGITD
+282 ARGETGITE

-296 GRLVSEELSEKVETV
+296 GRLVTEELSEKVETV

-323 LLLVLVETFVNEARR
+323 LLLVLVETFVNEAARR
-338 RAKPSY
+338 SKPSA

-349 KKRKFAKKGL
+349 KTRRVAKKRL
-359 KKAAL
+359 KKAA
-364 AAAAG
+364 AAATAG
-369 LLLPLALVLVAACGK
+369 LISSLVFVAACGK
-384 TTDALFERHAPSVDQ
+384 TTDSLFERHSPSVDQ

-414 LLEGYLATGKCENG
+414 TLEAYLATGKCENG

-450 FKLAERFGRRFG
+450 FKMAERFGRRFG
-462 DEEPVGDGGATPQQD
+462 EEEPIGDGGPNSQED
-477 AEMGQRSQGV
+477 ANLAQRSKGID
-487 ECALRILRSIAGDA
+487 CAVRVLRAVAGDSN
-501 TTPVEFRAR
+501 TPVEFRAR
-510 AHYLAGNL
+510 AHYLIGNL
-518 EFLRRDYKASVKE
+518 EFLRRDYKAAVKA
-531 YESALRLIPGVPPD
+531 YDTALRLIPGVPED
-545 AGDSIGSDAAY
+545 AGDGIGRDAAY
-556 NRAIALRRIEDKENK
+556 NRAIALRRIQDEEDKKK
-571 DRDAAPPDGGNP
+571 DAEPPDASN
-583 DSGEPDGGEPPDS
+583 DGGEPDSGDQPDS
-596 GKNQD
+596 GKDQD
-601 RDGGSKDDKKNDDK
+601 PDAGKKDDKKNDD
-615 KKDDQDKQKDAG
+615 QDKDKDKDKDKDAG
-627 SDAGAPKPK
+627 PDGSAPKPEN
-636 DQQPDGGP
+636 QPDGGN
-644 DQQNQKSEPQ
+644 DQQQPKQPPPQ
-654 PSSTANQDDR
+654 TANQDDR

-683 AVQGRTRSGMEDK
+683 AVQGRTRGGMEDK

>member
-1 VKFAVPIWLFG
+1 MKFAVPAWLFG
-12 SGLAALVAVALVVGG
+12 SSLALVLALALIAGG
-27 VLLTQSVKRFG
+27 VLLSRSVRRFG
-38 DEALVRGLLT
+38 DEALVRSLLT

-56 LKGVLLVLAVL
+56 LKGVLLVLAVA
-67 LSFIALAQPQYGRG
+67 LSFVALAQPQYGRG

-87 TNLDVVVVLDYSKSM
+87 TNLDVVIVLDYSKSM
-102 YAKDIA
+102 YAKDIV
-108 PSRILRAKA
+108 PSRILRAKS
-117 EVGRLIQDLPG
+117 EVGRLIQELPG

-149 AAIAQFFRQLNPNDM
+149 AAIAQFFRQLSPNDM

-169 AIARALEAGRE
+169 AIARAMEAGRE
-180 LLDRDPKSKTHRRV
+180 LLERDPKSKQHRRV

-201 EDLEGDPVAAAESA
+201 EDLEGDPVAVAESA
-215 KAADI
+215 KQADI
-220 TIDVVQIGGRTPEP
+220 TVDVVQIGGRTPEP

-246 YRVDDQGKP
+246 YRTDEQGKP

-268 SKIASTTGGVIVQS
+268 SKIASTTGGVIVQRS
-282 AHGATGITD
+282 RGETGITE

-296 GRLVSEELSEKVETV
+296 ARLVTEELSEKVETV

-323 LLLVLVETFVNEARR
+323 LLLVLVETFVNEAKR
-338 RAKPSY
+338 RAKPSA

-349 KKRKFAKKGL
+349 KLRRMGQKRL
-359 KKAAL
+359 KKAA
-364 AAAAG
+364 AAATIG
-369 LLLPLALVLVAACGK
+369 LLLSLCFVAACGK
-384 TTDALFERHAPSVDQ
+384 STDSLFERHAPHVDQ

-462 DEEPVGDGGATPQQD
+462 DEEPIGDGGTTPQQD
-477 AEMGQRSQGV
+477 AEMGQRNQGV
-487 ECALRILRSIAGDA
+487 ECAQRILKLVAGDP
-501 TTPVEFRAR
+501 TTPIEFRAR

-518 EFLRRDYKASVKE
+518 EFLRRDYKAAVKE
-531 YESALRLIPGVPPD
+531 YEAALRLLPGLPED
-545 AGDSIGSDAAY
+545 AGDHTGSDAAY

-571 DRDAAPPDGGNP
+571 DRDAQPPNDGGQP
-583 DSGEPDGGEPPDS
+583 DSGEQPDSGQPDS
-596 GKNQD
+596 GKDQ
-601 RDGGSKDDKKNDDK
+601 DGGNKDDKKND
-615 KKDDQDKQKDAG
+615 KKDDDKEKQKDAG
-627 SDAGAPKPK
+627 PDASAPKPPN
-636 DQQPDGGP
+636 QPDGGSE
-644 DQQNQKSEPQ
+644 QKPKPEPSQ
-654 PSSTANQDDR
+654 SANQDDR

>member
-1 VKFAVPIWLFG
+1 VKFAVPVWLFG
-12 SGLAALVAVALVVGG
+12 GTLALLVALALIVGG
-27 VLLTQSVKRFG
+27 VLLSRNVKRFG

-56 LKGVLLVLAVL
+56 LKGVLLVLAVGL
-67 LSFIALAQPQYGRG
+67 AFVALAQPQYGRG

-108 PSRILRAKA
+108 PSRILRAKS

-137 GEPIAFPLTSDG
+137 GEPMAFPLTSDG
-149 AAIAQFFRQLNPNDM
+149 AAIAQFFRQLSPNDM

-180 LLDRDPKSKTHRRV
+180 LLERDPKSKQHRRV

-201 EDLEGDPVAAAESA
+201 EDLEGDPVAVAESC
-215 KAADI
+215 KQADI
-220 TIDVVQIGGRTPEP
+220 TIHVVQIGGRTPEP

-246 YRVDDQGKP
+246 YRNDDQGKP

-268 SKIASTTGGVIVQS
+268 SKIASSTGGVIVQS
-282 AHGATGITD
+282 ARGETGITE

-296 GRLVSEELSEKVETV
+296 GRLVTEELSEKVETV

-323 LLLVLVETFVNEARR
+323 LLLVLVETFVNEAARR
-338 RAKPSY
+338 SKPSA

-349 KKRKFAKKGL
+349 KTRRVAKKRL
-359 KKAAL
+359 KKAA
-364 AAAAG
+364 AAATAG
-369 LLLPLALVLVAACGK
+369 LISSLVFVAACGK
-384 TTDALFERHAPSVDQ
+384 TTDSLFERHSPSVDQ

-414 LLEGYLATGKCENG
+414 TLEAYLATGKCENG

-450 FKLAERFGRRFG
+450 FKMAERFGRRFG
-462 DEEPVGDGGATPQQD
+462 EEEPIGDGGPNSQED
-477 AEMGQRSQGV
+477 ANLAQRSKGID
-487 ECALRILRSIAGDA
+487 CAVRVLRAVAGDSN
-501 TTPVEFRAR
+501 TPVEFRAR
-510 AHYLAGNL
+510 AHYLIGNL
-518 EFLRRDYKASVKE
+518 EFLRRDYKAAVKA
-531 YESALRLIPGVPPD
+531 YDTALRLIPGVPED
-545 AGDSIGSDAAY
+545 AGDGIGRDAAY
-556 NRAIALRRIEDKENK
+556 NRAIALRRIQDEEDKKK
-571 DRDAAPPDGGNP
+571 DAEPPDASN
-583 DSGEPDGGEPPDS
+583 DGGEPDSGDQPDS
-596 GKNQD
+596 GKDQD
-601 RDGGSKDDKKNDDK
+601 PDAGKKDDKKNDDQD
-615 KKDDQDKQKDAG
+615 KDKDKDKQKDAG
-627 SDAGAPKPK
+627 PDGSAPKPEN
-636 DQQPDGGP
+636 QPDGGN
-644 DQQNQKSEPQ
+644 DQQQPKQPPPQ
-654 PSSTANQDDR
+654 TANQDDR

-683 AVQGRTRSGMEDK
+683 AVQGRTRGGMEDK

>member
-1 VKFAVPIWLFG
+1 VKFAVPVWLFG
-12 SGLAALVAVALVVGG
+12 GTLALLVALALIVGG
-27 VLLTQSVKRFG
+27 VLLSRNVKRFG

-56 LKGVLLVLAVL
+56 LKGVLLVLAVGL
-67 LSFIALAQPQYGRG
+67 AFVALAQPQYGRG

-108 PSRILRAKA
+108 PSRILRAKS

-137 GEPIAFPLTSDG
+137 GEPMAFPLTSDG
-149 AAIAQFFRQLNPNDM
+149 AAIAQFFRQLSPNDM

-180 LLDRDPKSKTHRRV
+180 LLERDPKSKQHRRV

-201 EDLEGDPVAAAESA
+201 EDLEGDPVAVAESC
-215 KAADI
+215 KQADI
-220 TIDVVQIGGRTPEP
+220 TIHVVQIGGRTPEP

-246 YRVDDQGKP
+246 YRNDDQGKP

-268 SKIASTTGGVIVQS
+268 SKIASSTGGVIVQS
-282 AHGATGITD
+282 ARGETGITE

-296 GRLVSEELSEKVETV
+296 GRLVTEELSEKVETV

-323 LLLVLVETFVNEARR
+323 LLLVLVETFVNEAARR
-338 RAKPSY
+338 SKPSA

-349 KKRKFAKKGL
+349 KTRRVAKKRL
-359 KKAAL
+359 KKAA
-364 AAAAG
+364 AAATAG
-369 LLLPLALVLVAACGK
+369 LISSLVFVAACGK
-384 TTDALFERHAPSVDQ
+384 TTDSLFERHSPSVDQ

-414 LLEGYLATGKCENG
+414 TLEAYLATGKCENG

-450 FKLAERFGRRFG
+450 FKMAERFGRRFG
-462 DEEPVGDGGATPQQD
+462 EEEPIGDGGPNSQED
-477 AEMGQRSQGV
+477 ANLAQRSKGID
-487 ECALRILRSIAGDA
+487 CAVRVLRAVAGDSN
-501 TTPVEFRAR
+501 TPVEFRAR
-510 AHYLAGNL
+510 AHYLIGNL
-518 EFLRRDYKASVKE
+518 EFLRRDYKAAVKA
-531 YESALRLIPGVPPD
+531 YDTALRLIPGVPED
-545 AGDSIGSDAAY
+545 AGDGIGRDAAY
-556 NRAIALRRIEDKENK
+556 NRAIALRRIQDEEDKKK
-571 DRDAAPPDGGNP
+571 DAEPPDASN
-583 DSGEPDGGEPPDS
+583 DGGEPDSGDQPDS
-596 GKNQD
+596 GKDQD
-601 RDGGSKDDKKNDDK
+601 PDAGKKDDKKNDDQD
-615 KKDDQDKQKDAG
+615 KDKDKQKDAG
-627 SDAGAPKPK
+627 PDGSAPKPEN
-636 DQQPDGGP
+636 QPDGGN
-644 DQQNQKSEPQ
+644 DQQQPKQPPPQ
-654 PSSTANQDDR
+654 TANQDDR

-683 AVQGRTRSGMEDK
+683 AVQGRTRGGMEDK

>member
-1 VKFAVPIWLFG
+1 MKFAVPMWLFG
-12 SGLAALVAVALVVGG
+12 SGLAALVAIALIAGG
-27 VLLTQSVKRFG
+27 VLLTRSVRKFG

-56 LKGVLLVLAVL
+56 LKGVLLVIAVA

-87 TNLDVVVVLDYSKSM
+87 TNLDVVIVLDYSKSM

-108 PSRILRAKA
+108 PSRILRAKS
-117 EVGRLIQDLPG
+117 EVGRLIADLPG

-169 AIARALEAGRE
+169 AIARALEAGRA
-180 LLDRDPKSKTHRRV
+180 LLDRDPTSKDHRRV

-201 EDLEGDPVAAAESA
+201 EDLEGDPVAVAEAAKQSGL
-215 KAADI
+215 

-234 IPDVNEAGEAHG
+234 IPDVNEAGESHG
-246 YRVDDQGKP
+246 YRMDAQGKP

-262 EGEEQL
+262 EGEAQL
-268 SKIASTTGGVIVQS
+268 SKIASVTGGVIVQS
-282 AHGATGITD
+282 SHGDTGITE

-296 GRLVSEELSEKVETV
+296 GRLVTEELSEKVETV

-323 LLLVLVETFVNEARR
+323 LLLVLVETFVNEAKRR
-338 RAKPSY
+338 SKPSA
-344 VPPPK
+344 VPPPT
-349 KKRKFAKKGL
+349 KKRRVKKRL
-359 KKAAL
+359 KKAA
-364 AAAAG
+364 AAATAG
-369 LLLPLALVLVAACGK
+369 LLLSLLFVAACGK
-384 TTDALFERHAPSVDQ
+384 STDKLFERHAPSVDQ
-399 AISAYDAGDA
+399 AISDYDAGDA

-428 EIGTPDPVRERP
+428 EIGTPDPVRDRP

-462 DEEPVGDGGATPQQD
+462 DEEPVGDGGSTPQQD
-477 AEMGQRSQGV
+477 AEMGQRNQGV
-487 ECALRILRSIAGDA
+487 ECALRILKAIAGDA

-518 EFLRRDYKASVKE
+518 EFLRRDYKAAVKE
-531 YESALRLIPGVPPD
+531 YELSLRLIPGLPPD
-545 AGDSIGSDAAY
+545 AGDSVGSDAAY

-571 DRDAAPPDGGNP
+571 EKDAAPPDGGQP
-583 DSGEPDGGEPPDS
+583 DSGEPDGGEPPDG

-601 RDGGSKDDKKNDDK
+601 KDGGNDKKNDDK
-615 KKDDQDKQKDAG
+615 DKDKDKDQQKDAG
-627 SDAGAPKPK
+627 PDASAPKPQ
-636 DQQPDGGP
+636 DQQPDAGP
-644 DQQNQKSEPQ
+644 DQKKPKPQPQ

-683 AVQGRTRSGMEDK
+683 SVQGRVRGGMEDK